1 MGVCSGNLIGGIMEE
16 LCTVEF
22 FKDGD
27 EHIARVRSPG
37 LGRRSYSGVSFEAI
51 LEQVTDDLRDE
62 FDLIM

>member
-1 MGVCSGNLIGGIMEE
+1 MEE

-27 EHIARVRSPG
+27 EYNARVKSPG
-37 LGRRSYSGVSFEAI
+37 LGRRTYSGVSFEVI
-51 LEQVTDDLRDE
+51 LEQVTEDLRDE

>member
-1 MGVCSGNLIGGIMEE
+1 MEE

-27 EHIARVRSPG
+27 EYTARTKSAH
-37 LGRRSYSGVSFEAI
+37 GRRTYSGVSFEAI

-62 FDLIM
+62 FDLVI

>member
-1 MGVCSGNLIGGIMEE
+1 MEE

-27 EHIARVRSPG
+27 DFVARVRSPG
-37 LGRRSYSGVSFEAI
+37 LGRRTYSGDSFETV

-62 FDLIM
+62 FELIV